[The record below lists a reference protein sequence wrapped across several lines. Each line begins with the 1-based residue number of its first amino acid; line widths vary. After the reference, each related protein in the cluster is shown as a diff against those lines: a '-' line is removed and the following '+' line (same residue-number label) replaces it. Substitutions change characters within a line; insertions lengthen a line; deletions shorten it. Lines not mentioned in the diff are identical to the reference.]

1 MTNSRFTLGVVAT
14 RRVSTNKWA
23 PPVSWAPSAVMPL
36 APPTAPM
43 TRLTPEGAQETWYVG
58 PAELTLHPGETAHYR
73 DNLQSG
79 RPSLWVALR
88 EAGDGVS
95 IAVVTADPY
104 EGEALAGDAGLI
116 LEAVPMPAEIAS
128 AIGAFY
134 EAFHVE
140 REFFKRKR
148 KKADPEALARRAPRV
163 LDLPDDDE
171 EDGR

>member
-1 MTNSRFTLGVVAT
+1 MTQSRFHLGIVAR

-23 PPVSWAPSAVMPL
+23 PPVSWAPTAALPL
-36 APPTAPM
+36 APQTPPM
-43 TRLTPEGAQETWYVG
+43 TRLTPEGDEESWYVG
-58 PAELTLHPGETAHYR
+58 PAELTLHPGEAAHYR

-79 RPSLWVALR
+79 RPSLWVAVR
-88 EAGDGVS
+88 EAGEGVS

-116 LEAVPMPAEIAS
+116 LEAVPMAPEIAS
-128 AIGAFY
+128 ALGAFV

-163 LDLPDDDE
+163 LGLDE
-171 EDGR
+171 DEGGAR